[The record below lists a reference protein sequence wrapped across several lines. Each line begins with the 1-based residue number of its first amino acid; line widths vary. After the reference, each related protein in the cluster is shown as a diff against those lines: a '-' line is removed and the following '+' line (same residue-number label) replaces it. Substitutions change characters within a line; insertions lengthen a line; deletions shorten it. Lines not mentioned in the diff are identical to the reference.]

1 MIDTDKYEGHTPGP
15 WWLDVRGDGYI
26 DAQNW
31 IGSEDTGDGWDQS
44 VAKVSQEDGEQ
55 NLVHSN
61 VDTWKAN
68 AQLIADAPLLLEEV
82 KRLRSLDD
90 LLRSMEK
97 DGITASGYDHLLA
110 EVKRLREDNE
120 KLHDAINRSF
130 HAKIS
135 GSALEIYNGWWEGEE
150 E

>member
-15 WWLDVRGDGYI
+15 WMWYRDDGDVDLVVANDQCHTVLEEVKALY
-26 DAQNW
+26 
-31 IGSEDTGDGWDQS
+31 SEGN
-44 VAKVSQEDGEQ
+44 E
-55 NLVHSN
+55 N
-61 VDTWKAN
+61 
-68 AQLIADAPLLLEEV
+68 LIADAPLLLEEV